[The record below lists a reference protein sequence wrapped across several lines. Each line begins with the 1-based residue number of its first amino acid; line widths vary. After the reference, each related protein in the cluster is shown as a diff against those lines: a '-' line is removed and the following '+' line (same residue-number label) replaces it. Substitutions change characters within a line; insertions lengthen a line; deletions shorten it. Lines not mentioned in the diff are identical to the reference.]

1 MTSFRHIL
9 SYHDPLLSTYCD
21 KIGLVPDLYAIPWFM
36 TLFAH
41 VFSLGKV
48 YHLYDRILVG
58 PPAMP
63 LCVGVG
69 VLRQMRDKLLQR
81 DFNDVGLLREFG
93 VMSLDSRLTNNPTVH
108 APVF

>member
-1 MTSFRHIL
+1 MISFRHIL
-9 SYHDPLLSTYCD
+9 SYHDPNLASYTDSIALH
-21 KIGLVPDLYAIPWFM
+21 PDLYAIPWFM

-58 PPAMP
+58 PPALA

-69 VLRQMRDKLLQR
+69 VLRQMRDKLLAR
-81 DFNDVGLLREFG
+81 DFNDVG
-93 VMSLDSRLTNNPTVH
+93 
-108 APVF
+108 